1 MSRPNHLGTRYVCW
15 KCGAK
20 YYDLNKP
27 SPTCPKC
34 GADPTEAPKI
44 AVAPTPAPKKSRKAR
59 AEVEDEVDTDV
70 DDTEPEDDLDEDT
83 DDADDFDDDL

>member
-1 MSRPNHLGTRYVCW
+1 MSRPNHLGTRYACW

-34 GADPTEAPKI
+34 GADPADAPKVA
-44 AVAPTPAPKKSRKAR
+44 AVPTPTPKKPRKAR
-59 AEVEDEVDTDV
+59 VEIDEEAEVETEEEDELLD
-70 DDTEPEDDLDEDT
+70 EDEDT
-83 DDADDFDDDL
+83 DDIDEDED